1 MTTSPDAVQEQLR
14 LLTLAV
20 LTLATAQRVD
30 GRVTPAGA
38 RAAEYASR
46 VVEVGG
52 WPDPLDEVRQNRE
65 RDEVRRRNS
74 E

>member
-20 LTLATAQRVD
+20 VTLATAQRVE
-30 GRVTPAGA
+30 GQLAPAGS

-46 VVEVGG
+46 VAELGG
-52 WPDPLDEVRQNRE
+52 WPDPLDEVRRNRG
-65 RDEVRRRNS
+65 RDEVRRLNS